1 MMFFQNIVCFMLG
14 AVCLYAGTRIRQKI
28 DNSESIK
35 IPSIS
40 ETIEKKKVEKRER
53 DERNETQQILDNINN
68 YPYNQ
73 KEIR

>member
-1 MMFFQNIVCFMLG
+1 MIFIQNAVCFILG
-14 AVCLYAGTRIRQKI
+14 AICLYAGTRIRQKV
-28 DNSESIK
+28 DNNESLK